1 MTSFQLHTLESAP
14 ESAKPILAGAE
25 QALGFV
31 PNLYATMADAP
42 ALLEGYT
49 TLAKVFDKSALS
61 ATERQIVL
69 LAVSFEND
77 CDYCMAA
84 HTAISGMQK
93 VPGDVVAAL
102 RDGMPLADAKLE
114 ALRAF
119 TRGLVQ
125 ARGFAQAGDVQAL
138 LDAGYTRSTVLEV
151 ILGVGLKTMSN
162 FTNHVAKTPL
172 DDAFEPVKWERP
184 AGAAV

>member
-1 MTSFQLHTLESAP
+1 MTSFQQHTIESAP
-14 ESAKPILAGAE
+14 SGAKPILEGA
-25 QALGFV
+25 QKALGFV

-49 TLAKVFDKSALS
+49 TLSGVFDKSALS
-61 ATERQIVL
+61 PTERQVVL
-69 LAVSFEND
+69 LTTSFEND

-84 HTAISGMQK
+84 HTAISGMQS
-93 VPGDVVAAL
+93 VPADVVASL
-102 RDGMPLADAKLE
+102 REGTPIADAKLE

-119 TRGLVQ
+119 TRTLVQ
-125 ARGFAQAGDVQAL
+125 ARGFAQDGDVQAL

-172 DDAFEPVKWERP
+172 DDAFQPVKWERP
-184 AGAAV
+184 AGAAL